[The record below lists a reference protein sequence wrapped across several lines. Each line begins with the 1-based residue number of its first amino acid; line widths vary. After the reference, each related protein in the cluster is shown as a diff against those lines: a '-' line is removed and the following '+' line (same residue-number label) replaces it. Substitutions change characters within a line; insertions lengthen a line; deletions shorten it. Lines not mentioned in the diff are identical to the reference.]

1 MNGKVIGNYQVV
13 SELARGGMG
22 TVYRGHHQTLPREVA
37 IKAITLS
44 AFEPRAQEHLK
55 ARFLREAYVQSQ
67 LDHPNIVRVY
77 EFFAAEENYYLVME
91 FVAGMSLHDLI
102 ERQGALA
109 PAQAVSLFKQALSA
123 MDYAHKFSYVD
134 EASQRHTGI
143 IHRDIKP
150 ANMLLDVLARLK
162 IAD

>member
-1 MNGKVIGNYQVV
+1 MTATMIGKVIGNYQVV

-55 ARFLREAYVQSQ
+55 VRFLREAFVQAQ

-77 EFFAAEENYYLVME
+77 EFFAAAENYYLIME

-102 ERQGALA
+102 ERQGAL
-109 PAQAVSLFKQALSA
+109 PPSQAVPLFKQAVAA
-123 MDYAHKFSYVD
+123 MDYAHS
-134 EASQRHTGI
+134 
-143 IHRDIKP
+143 
-150 ANMLLDVLARLK
+150 
-162 IAD
+162 